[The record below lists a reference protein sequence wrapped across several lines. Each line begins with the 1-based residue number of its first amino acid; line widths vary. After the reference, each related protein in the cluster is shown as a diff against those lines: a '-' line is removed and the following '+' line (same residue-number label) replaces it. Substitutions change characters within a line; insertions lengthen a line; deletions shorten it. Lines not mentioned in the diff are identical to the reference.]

1 MVGFPLLL
9 IPLAIYNIIVFL
21 MPDVS
26 FTDPLV
32 KLTLMS
38 GAEWTVTLSDVLLT
52 LAHPVAA
59 RRSHQGRAPRREI
72 SHRPSAVADRVRR
85 GGGRIRAVAEIRH
98 LDLFPADGAVA
109 GGFPLR
115 PCLANAAPCR
125 CGGGGAC
132 ASAKKRRKGRG
143 TGGRAPIRPL
153 RRHAAPAP
161 AAPSVP
167 AAASVAES
175 VLQDH
180 PEPKPV
186 QPAVA
191 PEWLR
196 SCPRRPRR
204 KRRPRKPRHRKS
216 RRREYSRA
224 AARSPRRHSRTRL
237 SADLDGLPRPEA
249 GAATPGLAGAIG
261 RLRIRQRSPPQAA
274 GLRRLVGGRDQLGD
288 EGWIG
293 PRRRL
298 SATSARTG
306 SPAPARC
313 RPARRG

>member
-52 LAHPVAA
+52 LAHPAAA

-85 GGGRIRAVAEIRH
+85 GRGRIRAVAEVRH

-115 PCLANAAPCR
+115 PCLANAAPRR
-125 CGGGGAC
+125 CGGSGAC
-132 ASAKKRRKGRG
+132 ASAKSAPKRSRHRRPSPNRPRAGSATCAARG
-143 TGGRAPIRPL
+143 AGGSLCRRIRAAGSPRTETGAA
-153 RRHAAPAP
+153 RRHAR
-161 AAPSVP
+161 
-167 AAASVAES
+167 AASV
-175 VLQDH
+175 V
-180 PEPKPV
+180 PEAASPKSLP
-186 QPAVA
+186 
-191 PEWLR
+191 W
-196 SCPRRPRR
+196 
-204 KRRPRKPRHRKS
+204 KPRHRRS
-216 RRREYSRA
+216 RHREYSRA
-224 AARSPRRHSRTRL
+224 AARSARRTSL
-237 SADLDGLPRPEA
+237 STDLDGLPGPEA
-249 GAATPGLAGAIG
+249 GAATPDLAGAIG

-288 EGWIG
+288 EGRIG
-293 PRRRL
+293 PRRR
-298 SATSARTG
+298 SAATSARTG
-306 SPAPARC
+306 SPAPARR